1 MSISPTPLIASYI
14 RKGPTEKRL
23 KMLVKIYKTRFHQ
36 KAYERMI
43 VKGAKDTCKK
53 VTDGGKSLVNGEFVL
68 KKIDD

>member
-1 MSISPTPLIASYI
+1 
-14 RKGPTEKRL
+14 
-23 KMLVKIYKTRFHQ
+23 MLVKIYKTRFHQ

-53 VTDGGKSLVNGEFVL
+53 VTDGGKSLVNGEYVL